1 MMAKKSEPQ
10 SAADVRNKERYSSR
24 TKWKESKKNCRSSH
38 EETLVRPELKLTTL
52 VNWL

>member
-24 TKWKESKKNCRSSH
+24 TKWKESKKIAEVH
-38 EETLVRPELKLTTL
+38 TKKH
-52 VNWL
+52 